1 MKELAAV
8 MKLML
13 HEKRDIVYSVIA
25 GFLAGIAAVGL
36 FASSGYLISKGAL
49 MPPLYALTVTI
60 AFVKLFGF
68 LRALG
73 RYVERYYSHRATF
86 TMLSRLRLSFYEK
99 LEPLAPSLFQTY
111 RSGDLLARIV
121 GDVESLQHFF
131 LRVFYPLVV
140 LLLVFFATIVFTAF
154 YSVAIALVLLTGLFL
169 TGVLI
174 PAWFALRQRRLN
186 SNLRDK
192 RGELSTEVT
201 EFLYGFKDL
210 TLYQQQANKE
220 AELSRAAAEY
230 VGEQEREGRQI
241 LASRAVNTAASLLVS
256 WVVLALGAY
265 LVTTGELDG
274 LFLAML
280 VMISLTVFENAT
292 PMAAFPSY
300 FEDSRSAARRL
311 ASVVEQPAQ
320 TETEAELQSPG
331 NEVPEIRFERVSYTY
346 PGEGRRALT
355 NINLELKRGSKTAIV
370 GASGSGKS
378 TVLQLLLGIV
388 GPEQG
393 VVRWNGSEL
402 RQLSKEK
409 IWEQA
414 NVVLQENHFFY
425 GTIRDN
431 LQLASSE
438 ANDQEMKA
446 VLKRVALEH
455 LSLDDQ
461 VLEKGENLSGG
472 EKQRLALARAMLK
485 QARVWLL
492 DEPTSSV
499 DALTE
504 ERLYQELFRQAEE
517 ATVVLV
523 SHRLTGLERMD
534 QIIVMEDG
542 RIVEAGSFEELM
554 KANGYFYQMKEIEKD
569 VIG

>member
-1 MKELAAV
+1 MKELAVV

-60 AFVKLFGF
+60 ALVKLFGF

-86 TMLSRLRLSFYEK
+86 TILSRLRLSFYEK
-99 LEPLAPSLFQTY
+99 LEPLAPALFQKY

-154 YSVAIALVLLTGLFL
+154 YSVAIALVFLAGLFL

-174 PAWFALRQRRLN
+174 PAWFALRQRKLK

-201 EFLYGFKDL
+201 EFLFGFKDL

-220 AELSRAAAEY
+220 AELSQAAAEY
-230 VGEQEREGRQI
+230 ISEQEREGRQI
-241 LASRAVNTAASLLVS
+241 LASHAVNTAASLLVS

-311 ASVVEQPAQ
+311 ASVVEQPVQ
-320 TETEAELQSPG
+320 EEAEAERQSPG
-331 NEVPEIRFERVSYTY
+331 NEVPEIQFERVSYTY
-346 PGEGRRALT
+346 PGEGRQALT
-355 NINLELKRGSKTAIV
+355 DISFELKRGSKTAIV

-393 VVRWNGSEL
+393 VIRWNGSEL
-402 RQLSKEK
+402 QQLEKEK

-414 NVVLQENHFFY
+414 NVILQENHFFY

-431 LQLASSE
+431 LQLASSG
-438 ANDQEMKA
+438 ADDSEMEA
-446 VLKRVALEH
+446 VLKRVTLEH
-455 LSLDDQ
+455 LSLDDH

-472 EKQRLALARAMLK
+472 EKQRLALARALLK
-485 QARVWLL
+485 KAHIWLL

-504 ERLYQELFRQAEE
+504 ERLYQELFQQASE

-523 SHRLTGLERMD
+523 SHRLTGLEQMD
-534 QIIVMEDG
+534 QIIVMEGG
-542 RIVEAGSFEELM
+542 RVVEAGSFAELIR
-554 KANGYFYQMKEIEKD
+554 KQGYFYQMKEIEKD

>member
-331 NEVPEIRFERVSYTY
+331 NEVPEIWFERVSYTY

-355 NINLELKRGSKTAIV
+355 DISLELKRGSKTAIV

-504 ERLYQELFRQAEE
+504 ERLYQELFRQAEG

>member
-60 AFVKLFGF
+60 ALVKLFGF

-86 TMLSRLRLSFYEK
+86 TILSRLRLSFYEK
-99 LEPLAPSLFQTY
+99 LEPLAPSLFQKY
-111 RSGDLLARIV
+111 RSGDLLSRIV

-140 LLLVFFATIVFTAF
+140 LLLVFFATILFTAF
-154 YSVAIALVLLTGLFL
+154 YTVAIALVLLAGLFL

-174 PAWFALRQRRLN
+174 PAWFALRQRKLK
-186 SNLRDK
+186 SNLREK

-230 VGEQEREGRQI
+230 IGEQEREGRQI

-265 LVTTGELDG
+265 LVTTEELDG

-300 FEDSRSAARRL
+300 FEDSRSAVRRL
-311 ASVVEQPAQ
+311 ASVVEQPVKIEA
-320 TETEAELQSPG
+320 EAELQSPG
-331 NEVPEIRFERVSYTY
+331 NEVPEILFEHVSYTY
-346 PGEGRRALT
+346 PGEGRQALM
-355 NINLELKRGSKTAIV
+355 NISLELKRGSKTAIV

-378 TVLQLLLGIV
+378 TVLQLLLGMV
-388 GPEQG
+388 EPEQG
-393 VVRWNGSEL
+393 VIRWNGSEL
-402 RQLSKEK
+402 RQLAKEK

-414 NVVLQENHFFY
+414 NVILQENHFFY

-438 ANDQEMKA
+438 AGDTEMDA
-446 VLKRVALEH
+446 VLRRVSLEH
-455 LSLDDQ
+455 LSLDDH

-485 QARVWLL
+485 KAHIWLL

-504 ERLYQELFRQAEE
+504 ERLYQELFRQAAES
-517 ATVVLV
+517 TVVVV
-523 SHRLTGLERMD
+523 SHRLTGLEQMD
-534 QIIVMEDG
+534 QIIFMEGG
-542 RIVEAGSFEELM
+542 RVVEAGSFAELIEM
-554 KANGYFYQMKEIEKD
+554 RGYFYQMKEIEKD